1 MFSKGF
7 IAYRTM
13 LAFKYVFKRIQKVFW
28 GTFVL
33 EKIKMRLI
41 KVVILIFF
49 VHAHFLIFVVNS
61 EGQNIIKKYIQSDVR
76 AGDIPRE
83 PGWKD
88 PAYRGWEVL
97 SIPGLISTYYDLD
110 LDGKLDY
117 MVTRKI
123 SRKASS
129 EEIDMDRAIELAQYD
144 QQAVYFSNPVIYFAS
159 KYPLF
164 YCKGLDYRKN
174 CRNIWVDISED
185 GLNGNEEIYT
195 LSSPLQDAH

>member
-1 MFSKGF
+1 
-7 IAYRTM
+7 
-13 LAFKYVFKRIQKVFW
+13 
-28 GTFVL
+28 
-33 EKIKMRLI
+33 MR
-41 KVVILIFF
+41 VAHILILVIFIY
-49 VHAHFLIFVVNS
+49 AQFLIFVFES
-61 EGQNIIKKYIQSDVR
+61 ESQGSLQEGLLQVITLD
-76 AGDIPRE
+76 DIPKE
-83 PGWKD
+83 PGWRD

-129 EEIDMDRAIELAQYD
+129 EEVDMARAIELAEFD
-144 QQAVYFSNPVIYFAS
+144 QQAVYFSNPVIYFTS

-164 YCKGLDYRKN
+164 YCKGLDNRKN

-185 GLNGNEEIYT
+185 GLNGNEEVYT
-195 LSSPLQDAH
+195 LGSPLQNTN

>member
-1 MFSKGF
+1 
-7 IAYRTM
+7 
-13 LAFKYVFKRIQKVFW
+13 
-28 GTFVL
+28 
-33 EKIKMRLI
+33 MRFAQI
-41 KVVILIFF
+41 VILVFF
-49 VHAHFLIFVVNS
+49 VHAHFLIFVFES
-61 EGQNIIKKYIQSDVR
+61 EGQLHLKEDLIQISTLD
-76 AGDIPRE
+76 DIPKE
-83 PGWKD
+83 PGWRD

-123 SRKASS
+123 TRKASS
-129 EEIDMDRAIELAQYD
+129 EEIDMAQAIELAEYD
-144 QQAVYFSNPVIYFAS
+144 HQAVYFSNPVIYFAS

-185 GLNGNEEIYT
+185 GLNGNEEVYT
-195 LSSPLQDAH
+195 LGSPTQNTN

>member
-1 MFSKGF
+1 VFSKGF
-7 IAYRTM
+7 IAYRTV
-13 LAFKYVFKRIQKVFW
+13 LAFKYVFKRIKKYF
-28 GTFVL
+28 GVL
-33 EKIKMRLI
+33 SFGEEKMRLV

-49 VHAHFLIFVVNS
+49 IHAHSLIFVVNS
-61 EGQNIIKKYIQSDVR
+61 EGANITKENIQSDVK

-83 PGWKD
+83 PGWKA

-129 EEIDMDRAIELAQYD
+129 EEVDMDRAIELAQYD
-144 QQAVYFSNPVIYFAS
+144 QQAVFFSNPVIYFTS

-185 GLNGNEEIYT
+185 GLNGNEEVYT

>member
-1 MFSKGF
+1 
-7 IAYRTM
+7 
-13 LAFKYVFKRIQKVFW
+13 
-28 GTFVL
+28 
-33 EKIKMRLI
+33 MRFAQI
-41 KVVILIFF
+41 VILVFF
-49 VHAHFLIFVVNS
+49 VHANFLIFIFES
-61 EGQNIIKKYIQSDVR
+61 EGQLFLKEDLIQISTLD
-76 AGDIPRE
+76 DIPKE
-83 PGWKD
+83 PGWRD

-123 SRKASS
+123 ARKVSS
-129 EEIDMDRAIELAQYD
+129 EEIDMAQAIELAEYD
-144 QQAVYFSNPVIYFAS
+144 HQAVYFSNPVIYFAS

-185 GLNGNEEIYT
+185 GLNGNEEVYN
-195 LSSPLQDAH
+195 LGSPMQNTN

>member
-1 MFSKGF
+1 VFSKGF
-7 IAYRTM
+7 IAYRTV
-13 LAFKYVFKRIQKVFW
+13 LAFKYVFKRIKKYF
-28 GTFVL
+28 GVL
-33 EKIKMRLI
+33 SFGEEKMRLF

-49 VHAHFLIFVVNS
+49 IHAHSLIFVVNS
-61 EGQNIIKKYIQSDVR
+61 EGANLTKENIQSDVK

-83 PGWKD
+83 PGWKA

-129 EEIDMDRAIELAQYD
+129 EEVDMDRAIELAQYD
-144 QQAVYFSNPVIYFAS
+144 QQAVFFSNPVIYFTS

-185 GLNGNEEIYT
+185 GLNGNEEVYT

>member
-1 MFSKGF
+1 VFSKGF
-7 IAYRTM
+7 IAYRTV
-13 LAFKYVFKRIQKVFW
+13 LAFKYVFKRIKKYF
-28 GTFVL
+28 GVL
-33 EKIKMRLI
+33 SFGEEQMRLV

-49 VHAHFLIFVVNS
+49 IHAHSLIFVVNS
-61 EGQNIIKKYIQSDVR
+61 EGANITKENIQSDVK

-83 PGWKD
+83 PGWKA

-129 EEIDMDRAIELAQYD
+129 EEVDMDRAIELAQYD
-144 QQAVYFSNPVIYFAS
+144 QQAVFFSNPVIYFTS

-185 GLNGNEEIYT
+185 GLNGNEEVYT

>member
-1 MFSKGF
+1 MK
-7 IAYRTM
+7 I
-13 LAFKYVFKRIQKVFW
+13 IQA
-28 GTFVL
+28 
-33 EKIKMRLI
+33 
-41 KVVILIFF
+41 VILICF
-49 VHAHFLIFVVNS
+49 VQAQFLVFIVDSNAQKDSHEFS
-61 EGQNIIKKYIQSDVR
+61 QGGMGAID
-76 AGDIPRE
+76 DIPKE

-97 SIPGLISTYYDLD
+97 SVPGLISTYYDLD

-123 SRKASS
+123 VRKASS
-129 EEIDMDRAIELAQYD
+129 EEIDMARAIELAQYD
-144 QQAVYFSNPVIYFAS
+144 HQAVYFSNPVIYFAN

-185 GLNGNEEIYT
+185 GLNGNEEVYT
-195 LSSPLQDAH
+195 LGSPLQNAH

>member
-1 MFSKGF
+1 MRV
-7 IAYRTM
+7 AQTM
-13 LAFKYVFKRIQKVFW
+13 
-28 GTFVL
+28 
-33 EKIKMRLI
+33 
-41 KVVILIFF
+41 ILIFF
-49 VHAHFLIFVVNS
+49 VHAYFLIFVS
-61 EGQNIIKKYIQSDVR
+61 ESAGQSTPKEYLVQISTVD
-76 AGDIPRE
+76 DIPKE
-83 PGWKD
+83 PGWRD

-123 SRKASS
+123 ARKVSS
-129 EEIDMDRAIELAQYD
+129 EEIDMARAIELAQYD

-185 GLNGNEEIYT
+185 GLNGNEEVYT
-195 LSSPLQDAH
+195 LGSPLQNTH

>member
-1 MFSKGF
+1 
-7 IAYRTM
+7 
-13 LAFKYVFKRIQKVFW
+13 
-28 GTFVL
+28 
-33 EKIKMRLI
+33 MRFAQI
-41 KVVILIFF
+41 VILVFF
-49 VHAHFLIFVVNS
+49 VHANFLIFVFES
-61 EGQNIIKKYIQSDVR
+61 EGQLYLKEGLIQISTLD
-76 AGDIPRE
+76 DIPKE
-83 PGWKD
+83 PGWRD

-123 SRKASS
+123 TRKASS
-129 EEIDMDRAIELAQYD
+129 EEIDMAQAIELAEYD
-144 QQAVYFSNPVIYFAS
+144 HQAVYFSNPVIYFAS

-185 GLNGNEEIYT
+185 GLNGNEEVYN
-195 LSSPLQDAH
+195 LGSPMQNTN

>member
-1 MFSKGF
+1 
-7 IAYRTM
+7 
-13 LAFKYVFKRIQKVFW
+13 
-28 GTFVL
+28 
-33 EKIKMRLI
+33 MRFAQI
-41 KVVILIFF
+41 VILVFF
-49 VHAHFLIFVVNS
+49 VQAHFLVFVFES
-61 EGQNIIKKYIQSDVR
+61 EGQLYLKEDLIQISTLD
-76 AGDIPRE
+76 DIPKE
-83 PGWKD
+83 PGWRD

-123 SRKASS
+123 ARKVSS
-129 EEIDMDRAIELAQYD
+129 EEIDMAQAIELAEYD
-144 QQAVYFSNPVIYFAS
+144 HQAVYFSNPVIYFAS

-185 GLNGNEEIYT
+185 GLNGNEEVYNRG
-195 LSSPLQDAH
+195 SPMQNTN

>member
-1 MFSKGF
+1 
-7 IAYRTM
+7 
-13 LAFKYVFKRIQKVFW
+13 
-28 GTFVL
+28 
-33 EKIKMRLI
+33 MRFAQI
-41 KVVILIFF
+41 VILVFF
-49 VHAHFLIFVVNS
+49 VHAHFLIFVFES
-61 EGQNIIKKYIQSDVR
+61 EGQLHLKEDLIQISTLD
-76 AGDIPRE
+76 DIPKE
-83 PGWKD
+83 PGWRD

-123 SRKASS
+123 TRKASS
-129 EEIDMDRAIELAQYD
+129 EEIDMAQAIELAEYD
-144 QQAVYFSNPVIYFAS
+144 HQAVYFSNPVIYFAS

-185 GLNGNEEIYT
+185 GLNGNEEVYT
-195 LSSPLQDAH
+195 LGSPMQNTN

>member
-1 MFSKGF
+1 MRFAQSIVFVFF
-7 IAYRTM
+7 IT
-13 LAFKYVFKRIQKVFW
+13 
-28 GTFVL
+28 T
-33 EKIKMRLI
+33 
-41 KVVILIFF
+41 
-49 VHAHFLIFVVNS
+49 HFLIFPFES
-61 EGQNIIKKYIQSDVR
+61 EGKSTSKEYLMRISTID
-76 AGDIPRE
+76 DIPKE

-97 SIPGLISTYYDLD
+97 SIPGLISTYYDLN

-129 EEIDMDRAIELAQYD
+129 EEVDMARAIELAEFD
-144 QQAVYFSNPVIYFAS
+144 HQAVYFSNPVIYFTS

-164 YCKGLDYRKN
+164 YCKGLDNRKN

-185 GLNGNEEIYT
+185 GLNGNEEVYT
-195 LSSPLQDAH
+195 LGSPLQNTN

>member
-7 IAYRTM
+7 IAYRTV
-13 LAFKYVFKRIQKVFW
+13 LAFKYVFKRIKKYF
-28 GTFVL
+28 GVL
-33 EKIKMRLI
+33 SFGEEKMRLV

-49 VHAHFLIFVVNS
+49 IHAHSLIFVVNS
-61 EGQNIIKKYIQSDVR
+61 EGANITKENIQSDVK

-83 PGWKD
+83 PGWKA

-144 QQAVYFSNPVIYFAS
+144 QQAVFFSNPVIYFTS

-185 GLNGNEEIYT
+185 GLNGNEEVYT

>member
-1 MFSKGF
+1 
-7 IAYRTM
+7 
-13 LAFKYVFKRIQKVFW
+13 
-28 GTFVL
+28 
-33 EKIKMRLI
+33 MRFAQI
-41 KVVILIFF
+41 VILSFF
-49 VHAHFLIFVVNS
+49 VHANFLIFVFES
-61 EGQNIIKKYIQSDVR
+61 EGQLYLKEDLIQISTLD
-76 AGDIPRE
+76 DIPKE
-83 PGWKD
+83 PGWRD

-123 SRKASS
+123 TRKASS
-129 EEIDMDRAIELAQYD
+129 EEIGMAQAIELAEYD
-144 QQAVYFSNPVIYFAS
+144 HQAVYFSNPVIYFAS

-185 GLNGNEEIYT
+185 GLNGNEEVYN
-195 LSSPLQDAH
+195 LGSPMQNTN

>member
-7 IAYRTM
+7 IAYRTV
-13 LAFKYVFKRIQKVFW
+13 LAFKYVFKRIKKYF
-28 GTFVL
+28 GVL
-33 EKIKMRLI
+33 SFGEEQMRLV

-49 VHAHFLIFVVNS
+49 IHAHSLIFVVNS
-61 EGQNIIKKYIQSDVR
+61 EGANITKENIQSDVK

-83 PGWKD
+83 PGWKA

-129 EEIDMDRAIELAQYD
+129 EEVDMDRAIELAQYD
-144 QQAVYFSNPVIYFAS
+144 QQAVFFSNPVIYFTS

-185 GLNGNEEIYT
+185 GLNGNEEVYT

>member
-1 MFSKGF
+1 MKVLKTIVLVFF
-7 IAYRTM
+7 I
-13 LAFKYVFKRIQKVFW
+13 
-28 GTFVL
+28 
-33 EKIKMRLI
+33 
-41 KVVILIFF
+41 
-49 VHAHFLIFVVNS
+49 HAHFLIFVVNS
-61 EGQNIIKKYIQSDVR
+61 EGANITKKYIQSDVQM
-76 AGDIPRE
+76 GDIPKE

-129 EEIDMDRAIELAQYD
+129 EEIDMKRAIELAQYD

-174 CRNIWVDISED
+174 CRNVWVDISED

-195 LSSPLQDAH
+195 LSSPLQNAH

>member
-7 IAYRTM
+7 IAYRTV
-13 LAFKYVFKRIQKVFW
+13 LAFKYVFKRIKRYFGVLSFW
-28 GTFVL
+28 RR
-33 EKIKMRLI
+33 KMRLI

-49 VHAHFLIFVVNS
+49 IQAHSLIFVVNS
-61 EGQNIIKKYIQSDVR
+61 EGVNVTKEHIQSDVQ

-83 PGWKD
+83 PGWKA

-144 QQAVYFSNPVIYFAS
+144 QQAVFFSNPVIYFTS

-185 GLNGNEEIYT
+185 GLNGNEEVYT

>member
-1 MFSKGF
+1 
-7 IAYRTM
+7 
-13 LAFKYVFKRIQKVFW
+13 
-28 GTFVL
+28 
-33 EKIKMRLI
+33 MRFAQI
-41 KVVILIFF
+41 VILVFF
-49 VHAHFLIFVVNS
+49 VHAHFLIFVFES
-61 EGQNIIKKYIQSDVR
+61 EGQLYLKEDLIQISTLD
-76 AGDIPRE
+76 DIPKE
-83 PGWKD
+83 PGWSD

-123 SRKASS
+123 ARKVSS
-129 EEIDMDRAIELAQYD
+129 EEIDMTQAIELAEYD
-144 QQAVYFSNPVIYFAS
+144 HQAVYFSNPVIYFAS

-185 GLNGNEEIYT
+185 GLNGNEEVYN
-195 LSSPLQDAH
+195 LGSPMQNTN

>member
-1 MFSKGF
+1 
-7 IAYRTM
+7 
-13 LAFKYVFKRIQKVFW
+13 
-28 GTFVL
+28 
-33 EKIKMRLI
+33 MRFAQI
-41 KVVILIFF
+41 VILVFF
-49 VHAHFLIFVVNS
+49 VHAHFLIFVFES
-61 EGQNIIKKYIQSDVR
+61 EGQLYLKEDLIQISTLD
-76 AGDIPRE
+76 DIPKE
-83 PGWKD
+83 PGWRD

-123 SRKASS
+123 TRKASS
-129 EEIDMDRAIELAQYD
+129 EEIDMAQAIELAEYD
-144 QQAVYFSNPVIYFAS
+144 HQAVYFSNPVIYFAS

-185 GLNGNEEIYT
+185 GLNGNEEVYT
-195 LSSPLQDAH
+195 LGSPTQNTN

>member
-1 MFSKGF
+1 
-7 IAYRTM
+7 
-13 LAFKYVFKRIQKVFW
+13 
-28 GTFVL
+28 
-33 EKIKMRLI
+33 MRFAQI
-41 KVVILIFF
+41 VILVFF
-49 VHAHFLIFVVNS
+49 VHAHFLIFVFES
-61 EGQNIIKKYIQSDVR
+61 EGQLYLKEDLIQISTLD
-76 AGDIPRE
+76 DIPKE
-83 PGWKD
+83 PGWRD

-123 SRKASS
+123 ARKVSS
-129 EEIDMDRAIELAQYD
+129 EEIDMAQAIELAEYD
-144 QQAVYFSNPVIYFAS
+144 HQAVYFSNPVIYFAS

-185 GLNGNEEIYT
+185 GLNGNEEVYN
-195 LSSPLQDAH
+195 LGSPMQNTN

>member
-1 MFSKGF
+1 MYLKSFFVGFLHGFLKYYLVFSKGF

-61 EGQNIIKKYIQSDVR
+61 EGANIAIEYIQSDVQT
-76 AGDIPRE
+76 GDIPRE

-159 KYPLF
+159 
-164 YCKGLDYRKN
+164 
-174 CRNIWVDISED
+174 
-185 GLNGNEEIYT
+185 
-195 LSSPLQDAH
+195 